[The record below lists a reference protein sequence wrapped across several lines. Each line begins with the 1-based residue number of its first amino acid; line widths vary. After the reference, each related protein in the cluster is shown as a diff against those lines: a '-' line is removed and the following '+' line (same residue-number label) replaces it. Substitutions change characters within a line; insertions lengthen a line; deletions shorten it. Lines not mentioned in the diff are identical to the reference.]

1 MVCALTPLF
10 LKIYIAQLTY
20 IEEKIMAN
28 TGSKFLSVMVVGN
41 EPEKLMEKYSKSLK
55 VKPYVKYKYLDAS
68 KLKEK
73 AASVLEEI
81 VKHPEKFS
89 LSSFQIDYF
98 KERLKAI
105 NAMSPFEYYS
115 TITNGLYYDEQG
127 NALSEENP
135 DGKWDTY
142 SLGKNFSYPL
152 RLKDGSDTYQARSK
166 DVDWE
171 FLRLNHNTVD
181 TFAAIW
187 KLVVEGKKPSS
198 SNEEKLKSVWANNTN
213 YLSRFKSMDDFISH
227 NCAYWNYAF
236 LDENGWVDMDAAK
249 DETEWINNFYE
260 RFILH
265 LKDDDLVTIYEYS
278 IMS

>member
-1 MVCALTPLF
+1 MS
-10 LKIYIAQLTY
+10 
-20 IEEKIMAN
+20 N
-28 TGSKFLSVMVVGN
+28 GSKFLSVMVIGN
-41 EPEKLMEKYSKSLK
+41 EPEKLMEKYSRSLK
-55 VKPYVKYKYLDAS
+55 VKPYIKYKYLDAS
-68 KLKEK
+68 KLKDK
-73 AASVLEEI
+73 AASILEEI

-89 LSSFQIDYF
+89 LSTFQTDYF

-105 NAMSPFEYYS
+105 NAMTPFEYYS
-115 TITNGLYYDEQG
+115 MITSGLYYDEQG

-142 SLGKNFSYPL
+142 NLGKNFSYPL
-152 RLKDGSDTYQARSK
+152 RLKDGSETYQARSK
-166 DVDWE
+166 DIDWE
-171 FLRLNHNTVD
+171 FLRLNRNTVD
-181 TFAAIW
+181 TFASIW
-187 KLVVEGKKPSS
+187 KLVVEGKKPTSN
-198 SNEEKLKSVWANNTN
+198 NEEKLKSVWTNNTN
-213 YLSRFKSMDDFISH
+213 YLSRFKSMDEFISH

-236 LDENGWVDMDAAK
+236 LSENGWVDMDAAK